1 MDKSFWHQRWGNN
14 EIGFHESNANPLF
27 LRYFKNLAIEKGS
40 CVFLPLCGKSLD
52 IGWLLSNGY
61 RVVGADLSELAI
73 KQLFAELGVEP
84 GIADIGEIR
93 HYSAKNIDIFVGD
106 IFALTRD
113 MLCPVDAVFDRGGL
127 VALPENIRRRYAKH
141 VANMTGNAP
150 QLLIS
155 YEYNQDLME
164 GPPFSISDEE
174 IDSHYKDRYN
184 ISLLTSEEVT
194 GKLSETC
201 EIKENVWLLQTLKTR
216 EHGSNK
222 KEQRS

>member
-1 MDKSFWHQRWGNN
+1 
-14 EIGFHESNANPLF
+14 
-27 LRYFKNLAIEKGS
+27 
-40 CVFLPLCGKSLD
+40 
-52 IGWLLSNGY
+52 
-61 RVVGADLSELAI
+61 
-73 KQLFAELGVEP
+73 
-84 GIADIGEIR
+84 
-93 HYSAKNIDIFVGD
+93 
-106 IFALTRD
+106 
-113 MLCPVDAVFDRGGL
+113 
-127 VALPENIRRRYAKH
+127 
-141 VANMTGNAP
+141 
-150 QLLIS
+150 
-155 YEYNQDLME
+155 ME